1 MSKYYGRLLE
11 RDEDLLQGYHIPNT
25 KIAKFGKVAED
36 VYKKSIEVLKPYG
49 VTEDKAIKWEDIKYP
64 ERSTK
69 GSAGYD
75 FFSTVDILVPSGTSV
90 IIPTGLRVDMYE
102 GWVLVIY
109 ARSSMAKKGISLLN
123 TSHVIDSDYCL
134 SDDGGHMSIPITYNG
149 EGVLT
154 ISKGDKIAQGV
165 FQIHGLTLDDDNN
178 QPKRVGGW
186 GSTGK

>member
-1 MSKYYGRLLE
+1 MSQYYGRLLE
-11 RDEDLLQGYHIPNT
+11 REEGFLKDYHIPNT
-25 KIAKFGKVAED
+25 KIAKFGKVSKE
-36 VYKKSIEVLKPYG
+36 VYEKSIERLRGKG
-49 VTEDKAIKWEDIKYP
+49 VTYTNTVRWEDIKYP

-75 FFSTVDILVPSGTSV
+75 FFSTVDVLVPSGTSV

-134 SDDGGHMSIPITYNG
+134 SEDGGHMSIPITYNG
-149 EGVLT
+149 GGILT
-154 ISKGDKIAQGV
+154 ISRGDRIAQGV
-165 FQIHGLTLDDDNN
+165 FQIHGLTMDDNQD
-178 QPKRVGGW
+178 QPDRVGGW